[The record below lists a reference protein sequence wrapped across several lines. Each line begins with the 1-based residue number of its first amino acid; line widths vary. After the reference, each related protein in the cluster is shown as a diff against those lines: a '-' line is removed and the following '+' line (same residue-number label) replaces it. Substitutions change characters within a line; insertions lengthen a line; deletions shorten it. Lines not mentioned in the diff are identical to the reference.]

1 MVEMNERICTI
12 PLGEAYEK
20 PRNKR
25 TPKAVSLVREY
36 ASKHMKVAQAN
47 VSLST
52 ALNSFMWERS
62 IQKPPRSIKVKLIKA
77 EEQVRVMLVEE
88 KTEVS
93 KTEKK
98 ESKAEQKTQEK
109 TENKVSEKEQHKS
122 EKMHENKHT
131 AKEESATDKK
141 HTEHKTTEHN
151 NKDRHEKS
159 EHSDKKTE
167 KK

>member
-36 ASKHMKVAQAN
+36 ASKHMKVAQVN

-77 EEQVRVMLVEE
+77 QEQVRVMLEDE

-98 ESKAEQKTQEK
+98 ETKTEQKAQEK
-109 TENKVSEKEQHKS
+109 TENKVTEKEHQKS
-122 EKMHENKHT
+122 EKSSGENKHEEKT
-131 AKEESATDKK
+131 ADKK
-141 HTEHKTTEHN
+141 HTEHKTSEHTSKDKHEKPEHN
-151 NKDRHEKS
+151 E
-159 EHSDKKTE
+159 KKTE